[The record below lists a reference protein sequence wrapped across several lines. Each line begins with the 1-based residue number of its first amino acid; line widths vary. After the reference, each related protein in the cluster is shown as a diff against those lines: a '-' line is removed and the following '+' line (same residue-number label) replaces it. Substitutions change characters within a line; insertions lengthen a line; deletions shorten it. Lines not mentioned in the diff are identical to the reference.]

1 MKKVILIISTVIL
14 CALFIACNS
23 GGSKTSSA
31 SGDAIVLKFNL
42 SKGVKFDYSMLMA
55 MNMDQNVGGNS
66 MHMTNKMK
74 VGYIF
79 EVTND
84 SAGWKTV
91 NSTID
96 NVGMNVNA
104 GAVSINFDTDSA
116 MTDTTGPAAMM
127 GKVFGAMKGGQ
138 FSFTINEKG
147 QVGQVTGMKEMMEK
161 IMEKEN
167 TPNAQMIMQS
177 MGKAFDE
184 NNFKQNISQSFAV
197 YPDNPVKPGDS
208 WTKTMTMNS
217 NGIPMKSE
225 NTYTLTSVDGDKANI
240 KVAAKISSADST
252 TANAVSNLSGT
263 IDGTSVYE
271 ISSGMVVSGD
281 MDMKMSVKTQ
291 QQPTP
296 IVVDVKMT
304 MTGKKL

>member
-1 MKKVILIISTVIL
+1 M
-14 CALFIACNS
+14 N
-23 GGSKTSSA
+23 
-31 SGDAIVLKFNL
+31 
-42 SKGVKFDYSMLMA
+42 MA
-55 MNMDQNVGGNS
+55 MNVDQNVMGNS

-84 SAGWKTV
+84 SSGWKTL
-91 NSTID
+91 NSTI
-96 NVGMNVNA
+96 NRIGMNVNA
-104 GAVSINFDTDSA
+104 GSMSINFDTDSA
-116 MTDTTGPAAMM
+116 MTDTTGPAGIM

-138 FSFTINEKG
+138 FTFTMNEKG
-147 QVGQVTGMKEMMEK
+147 QVGQVSGMKEMMEK

-167 TPNAQMIMQS
+167 MPNAQMIMQS

-197 YPDNPVKPGDS
+197 YPDNPIKPGDS
-208 WTKTMTMNS
+208 WTKTMNINS

-252 TANAVSNLSGT
+252 TTEAISNLSGT

-271 ISSGMVVSGD
+271 ISTGMLVSGD
-281 MDMKMSVKTQ
+281 MDMKMNVKTQ

-296 IVVDVKMT
+296 VTVDIRMM
-304 MTGKKL
+304 MTGKKLN

>member
-1 MKKVILIISTVIL
+1 MNKTIHILL
-14 CALFIACNS
+14 AFFLFNALIGCNG
-23 GGSKTSSA
+23 GGSKSTPA
-31 SGDAIVLKFNL
+31 SGDAIVLRFNVD
-42 SKGVKFDYSMLMA
+42 KGIKFDYIMTMA
-55 MNMDQNVGGNS
+55 MNMDQNVMGNT

-84 SAGWKTV
+84 SAGWKTL

-96 NVGMNVNA
+96 RIGMNVNA
-104 GAVSINFDTDSA
+104 GGMSINFDTDSA
-116 MTDTTGPAAMM
+116 MIDTTGPAGIM

-138 FSFTINEKG
+138 FTFTMNEKG
-147 QVGQVTGMKEMMEK
+147 QVGSVRGMKEMMEK
-161 IMEKEN
+161 ITEKEN
-167 TPNAQMIMQS
+167 APDAQMMMQS

-197 YPDNPVKPGDS
+197 YPDNPVKQGDS
-208 WTKTMTMNS
+208 WTKTLNINS

-225 NTYTLTSVDGDKANI
+225 NTYTLQSVDGNKATI

-252 TANAVSNLSGT
+252 VTEAISNLSGT
-263 IDGTSVYE
+263 MDGTSVYE
-271 ISSGMVVSGD
+271 ISTGMLTSGD
-281 MDMKMSVKTQ
+281 MDMKMNVKTQ

-296 IVVDVKMT
+296 VLMDIKMT

>member
-1 MKKVILIISTVIL
+1 MKKVILIISTTV
-14 CALFIACNS
+14 LFISFVGCNS

-42 SKGVKFDYSMLMA
+42 SKGIKFDYAMVMA
-55 MNMDQNVGGNS
+55 MNMDQNVMGNA
-66 MHMTNKMK
+66 MHITNKVKM
-74 VGYIF
+74 GYIF

-96 NVGMNVNA
+96 KIGMNVNA
-104 GAVSINFDTDSA
+104 GAVAINFDTDSVI
-116 MTDTTGPAAMM
+116 TDTTGPAAMM

-138 FSFTINEKG
+138 FSFTMNEKG
-147 QVGQVTGMKEMMEK
+147 QVGEVRGMKEMMER

-167 TPNAQMIMQS
+167 TPNGQMIMQS

-197 YPDNPVKPGDS
+197 YPDNPVKPGES
-208 WTKTMTMNS
+208 WTKTLNINS
-217 NGIPMKSE
+217 NGIPMRSE
-225 NTYTLTSVDGDKANI
+225 NTYTLQSVDGDKANI
-240 KVAAKISSADST
+240 KVAAKISSADSAT
-252 TANAVSNLSGT
+252 VGAVSNLTGT
-263 IDGTSVYE
+263 MDGTSSYE
-271 ISSGMVVSGD
+271 ISTGMLVSGD
-281 MDMKMSVKTQ
+281 MDMKMNIKTQ

-296 IVVDVKMT
+296 VAVDIKMT

>member
-1 MKKVILIISTVIL
+1 MKKVILIISTTV
-14 CALFIACNS
+14 LFTAFISCNS

-42 SKGVKFDYSMLMA
+42 NKGIKFDYAMVMT
-55 MNMDQNVGGNS
+55 MNMDQNVMGNA
-66 MHMTNKMK
+66 MHITNKVK
-74 VGYIF
+74 IGYVF

-96 NVGMNVNA
+96 KIGMNVNA
-104 GAVSINFDTDSA
+104 GAVNINFDTDSA
-116 MTDTTGPAAMM
+116 MADTAGPAAMM

-138 FSFTINEKG
+138 FSFTMNEKG
-147 QVGQVTGMKEMMEK
+147 QVGEVRGMKEMMER

-167 TPNAQMIMQS
+167 TPNGQMIMQN

-197 YPDNPVKPGDS
+197 YPDKPVKPGES
-208 WTKTMTMNS
+208 WTKTLNINS
-217 NGIPMKSE
+217 NGIPMRSE
-225 NTYTLTSVDGDKANI
+225 NTYTLQSVDGDKANL
-240 KVAAKISSADST
+240 KVTSKISSADST
-252 TANAVSNLSGT
+252 TDNAVSGLTGT
-263 IDGTSVYE
+263 MDGTSSYE
-271 ISSGMVVSGD
+271 ISTGMLVSGD
-281 MDMKMSVKTQ
+281 MDMKMNIKTQ

-296 IVVDVKMT
+296 MAVNIKMT

>member
-1 MKKVILIISTVIL
+1 MKKVILIISTTV
-14 CALFIACNS
+14 LFTAFISCNS

-31 SGDAIVLKFNL
+31 SSDAIVLKFNL
-42 SKGVKFDYSMLMA
+42 NKGIKFDYAMVMT
-55 MNMDQNVGGNS
+55 MNMDQNVMGNA
-66 MHMTNKMK
+66 MHITNKVK
-74 VGYIF
+74 IGYLF

-96 NVGMNVNA
+96 KIGMNVNA
-104 GAVSINFDTDSA
+104 GAVNINFDTDSA
-116 MTDTTGPAAMM
+116 ITDTTGPAAMM

-138 FSFTINEKG
+138 FSFTMNEKG
-147 QVGQVTGMKEMMEK
+147 QVGEVRGMKEMMER

-167 TPNAQMIMQS
+167 TPNGQMIMQN

-197 YPDNPVKPGDS
+197 YPDKPVKPGES
-208 WTKTMTMNS
+208 WTKTLSINS
-217 NGIPMKSE
+217 NGIPMRSE
-225 NTYTLTSVDGDKANI
+225 NTYTLQSVDGDKANL
-240 KVAAKISSADST
+240 KVTSKISSADST
-252 TANAVSNLSGT
+252 TDNAVSGLTGT
-263 IDGTSVYE
+263 MDGTSSYE
-271 ISSGMVVSGD
+271 ISTGMLVSGD
-281 MDMKMSVKTQ
+281 MDMKMNIKTQ

-296 IVVDVKMT
+296 MAVNIKMT

>member
-1 MKKVILIISTVIL
+1 M
-14 CALFIACNS
+14 N
-23 GGSKTSSA
+23 
-31 SGDAIVLKFNL
+31 
-42 SKGVKFDYSMLMA
+42 MA
-55 MNMDQNVGGNS
+55 MNMDQNVMGNP

-96 NVGMNVNA
+96 KIGMNVNA

-116 MTDTTGPAAMM
+116 MTDTTGPTAMM
-127 GKVFGAMKGGQ
+127 GKIFGAMKGGQ
-138 FSFTINEKG
+138 FTFTINEKG
-147 QVGQVTGMKEMMEK
+147 QVGQVSGMKEMMEK
-161 IMEKEN
+161 IMEKET

-208 WTKTMTMNS
+208 WTKTMNINS

-225 NTYTLTSVDGDKANI
+225 NTYTLQSVDGDKANI

-252 TANAVSNLSGT
+252 TADAVSNLSGT
-263 IDGTSVYE
+263 IDGTSIYE
-271 ISSGMVVSGD
+271 ISSGMLVSGD
-281 MDMKMSVKTQ
+281 MDMKMNVKTQ

-296 IVVDVKMT
+296 VVVDIKMT